1 MTENREHQLLEG
13 DDVMRVL
20 GGGRF
25 KKKSIKS
32 KFVSISLRDKLI
44 FLFVGTLFVELL
56 LFGCVMFFYLYI
68 NAKKNVSDNI
78 DTTVTA
84 VSEVM
89 DQSFL
94 VMENLVLELAASN
107 GVQNW
112 LDDSHYYDQGN
123 PEFYLRKTEFSRE
136 LNRILIYSNAKKLDV
151 VEYAAVFNDGYLLDY
166 VDVQSVGGNKVQ
178 REVYKAYEAAKQET
192 EKYIYSELVMGSE
205 NVIFHMRRMRSD
217 FERDVPLVIM
227 VATNERDIATQYE
240 NLVQNEGETVY
251 LIDGENKVLS
261 SNREDE
267 IGSYIDEK
275 IAECNTGEVYLNETY
290 MMTSREVKNFGKGV
304 RLVHLYPQSLLIKKV
319 LEGIRTYI
327 VLGILLIVICL
338 VAAIIVSLK
347 STRFLNEFIHAMES
361 VRNRNYDIRIR
372 EYKNAEINS
381 LGRAFNE
388 MTDELRELIRNK
400 YESQILLNEMEIRFL
415 QHQMNPHFLFNV
427 LLTIQ
432 IKAKRSGNET
442 IYKMVSKLSA
452 LLRASIYTNNVD
464 RITVGEELEYTE
476 FYLYLQKMRF
486 EDRFFYKIIVEDEEL
501 KKCIIPKFVI
511 EPIVENAVIH
521 GIENIGNEG
530 LIRIVLK
537 KIGKDLIVTVQDNG
551 VGFDVRE
558 YLDSLE
564 QAKNGS
570 SREKIGL
577 KNVDLRLRH
586 IYGEE
591 YQIKIESEINTGTTI
606 YIKIPVEEREEN
618 V

>member
-1 MTENREHQLLEG
+1 MAENREHQLVEG
-13 DDVMRVL
+13 DAVMRVS
-20 GGGRF
+20 GGGHF
-25 KKKSIKS
+25 KQKSIKS

-56 LFGCVMFFYLYI
+56 LFGCVMSFYLYI

-112 LDDSHYYDQGN
+112 LDDSHYYDREN
-123 PEFYLRKTEFSRE
+123 SEFYLRKTEFSRE

-178 REVYKAYEAAKQET
+178 REVYKAYEAAEQET

-205 NVIFHMRRMRSD
+205 NVIFHIRRMRSD
-217 FERDVPLVIM
+217 FERDVPLIIM
-227 VATNERDIATQYE
+227 VATNERDIASQYE
-240 NLVQNEGETVY
+240 NLVQN
-251 LIDGENKVLS
+251 
-261 SNREDE
+261 EDE

-275 IAECNTGEVYLNETY
+275 ITECDTGEVYLNETY
-290 MMTSREVKNFGKGV
+290 MMTSREVENLGKGV

-327 VLGILLIVICL
+327 ILGVMLIIICL
-338 VAAIIVSLK
+338 IAAVVISLK
-347 STRFLNEFIHAMES
+347 STGFLNEFIHAMES
-361 VRNRNYDIRIR
+361 VRNRNYDIRIK

-388 MTDELRELIRNK
+388 MMDELRELIRNK

-486 EDRFFYKIIVEDEEL
+486 EDRFFIKL
-501 KKCIIPKFVI
+501 
-511 EPIVENAVIH
+511 
-521 GIENIGNEG
+521 
-530 LIRIVLK
+530 LLRM
-537 KIGKDLIVTVQDNG
+537 
-551 VGFDVRE
+551 
-558 YLDSLE
+558 
-564 QAKNGS
+564 KN
-570 SREKIGL
+570 
-577 KNVDLRLRH
+577 
-586 IYGEE
+586 
-591 YQIKIESEINTGTTI
+591 
-606 YIKIPVEEREEN
+606 
-618 V
+618 